1 MIVLFAISTLST
13 AVLQGIGRMK
23 EPVINTAISLV
34 IHVIVLVVLLKQ
46 FRLNIYGVVYANT
59 LFAFIICILNGLC
72 IKRHLRYRQELR
84 KTFLIPLLASA
95 VMGVGAYLIYYAI
108 NSLMNILFVDWA
120 SNMVATLIAIL
131 AGAAIY
137 VFLLIKLRGI
147 RESEIANLPK
157 GELMVRILR
166 KIHFL

>member
-1 MIVLFAISTLST
+1 M
-13 AVLQGIGRMK
+13 
-23 EPVINTAISLV
+23 
-34 IHVIVLVVLLKQ
+34 
-46 FRLNIYGVVYANT
+46 
-59 LFAFIICILNGLC
+59 
-72 IKRHLRYRQELR
+72 
-84 KTFLIPLLASA
+84 IPLLASA